1 MGSGGAR
8 VNAGRKKKPDQLK
21 LHTKT
26 FCIDKDLLDWLNNSY
41 GRDSHALIRT
51 LLRRQHDKELRRSR

>member
-8 VNAGRKKKPDQLK
+8 VNAGRKRKPDSAK

-26 FCIDKDLLDWLNNSY
+26 FCIDKDLLDWLDSSY
-41 GRDSHALIRT
+41 GRGSHALVRS
-51 LLRRQHDKELRRSR
+51 LLRKQHDKELQRS

>member
-41 GRDSHALIRT
+41 GRDSHALVRT